1 MLSSFVNKNGNDW
14 DDHLPY
20 ILVAYRPSEHISTGV
35 TPHKMMC
42 RREMTYP
49 LDIIAGNPKSRDEL
63 LPIDYVQWLNH
74 TFEVTFNF
82 TRDSL
87 SKAAVR
93 QKNTYD
99 RCITPRSFKVG
110 DFAWRWYPP
119 TAGITL
125 GLGWTGPYTII
136 YKYAPTESPCLYYK
150 HIKYTYIY
158 VHHYNVY
165 IYILIYTCIHD
176 LEMFVDRCNYIAGIE
191 N

>member
-1 MLSSFVNKNGNDW
+1 MLSSFVNKSRNDW

-20 ILVAYRPSEHISTGV
+20 ILMAYRPSEHISTGV
-35 TPHKMMC
+35 TPHQMMC

-136 YKYAPTESPCLYYK
+136 YKYAPCLYYK

-165 IYILIYTCIHD
+165 IYIYTYS
-176 LEMFVDRCNYIAGIE
+176 FTRVYTT
-191 N
+191 